1 MTDPRNQVP
10 IEKEMSDEAERR
22 TVELLTARGFTDVEK
37 LDLPTRKKKQPKRP
51 DYLVR
56 WENKPLVILEVKARL
71 SGGKSTDDEQMSI
84 VLNPKLVDRE
94 EVQQFPVYFPHD
106 QFEKSKA
113 QLDGLVRHRP
123 DLKGV
128 AFVVVH
134 FFDFFADNFVLM
146 EREQP
151 RHAEISGFLRG
162 GWLPER
168 VSQPEI
174 ELLLNTRA
182 LVPVPLVFQRAF
194 RLA

>member
-1 MTDPRNQVP
+1 MTKPRNQVP
-10 IEKEMSDEAERR
+10 IDQEMSDEAERR
-22 TVELLTARGFTDVEK
+22 TLELLAARGFTDVQR

-56 WENKPLVILEVKARL
+56 WESKPLVILEVKARL
-71 SGGKSTDDEQMSI
+71 SGGKSTDGEQMSI
-84 VLNPKLVDRE
+84 VLNPRLAGRNG
-94 EVQQFPVYFPHD
+94 VQQFPVYFPHD

-113 QLDGLVRHRP
+113 QLDELIRHRP
-123 DLKGV
+123 ELQGV

-134 FFDFFADNFVLM
+134 FFDFFADNFELM
-146 EREQP
+146 EREQS

-168 VSQPEI
+168 GSQPEA
-174 ELLLNTRA
+174 ELLLNTSA
-182 LVPVPLVFQRAF
+182 LVPVPLVFRRAF